1 MKNFTSPKGNA
12 GFTNLI
18 RPDTKF
24 DEGGVYKTSIT
35 CSADAAAALIDLID
49 DEAVEELGAKKAK
62 EAHRP
67 YKVNEDGTVTIN
79 FKSKATDAK
88 GNKRPAPKL
97 FDGQG
102 NPIRNTEDLH
112 IGSGSVIKV
121 KGAASAYTS
130 GKNIGVTLYI
140 NSVQIIKL
148 VEYNAGGFEADDE
161 ADFVAGGTMTQRI
174 PDSAYDDEPAGAGDE
189 PAGKDV
195 DF

>member
-1 MKNFTSPKGNA
+1 MKNFTSPKGAA

-35 CSADAAAALIDLID
+35 CSEEAAEALIELID

-62 EAHRP
+62 EAHKP
-67 YKVNEDGTVTIN
+67 YKRNEDGTVTIN

-174 PDSAYDDEPAGAGDE
+174 PDSAYDDEPAGKADE
-189 PAGKDV
+189 DV
-195 DF
+195 NF